1 MLFNLGEKETSFETK
16 VGVAM
21 MPTLVA
27 FLTVGIFMKT
37 RQSSDVT
44 TTAAAS
50 AAALVTYLLTNTRAG
65 KDKTE

>member
-1 MLFNLGEKETSFETK
+1 MLLNLAEKETDIETH
-16 VGVAM
+16 VGIAL
-21 MPTLVA
+21 MPTMVA
-27 FLTVGIFMKT
+27 FMAVGIFMKT

-65 KDKTE
+65 EKVE